1 MNILDNYM
9 RIKKVGN
16 KGSIIISENDKIY
29 VCPYC
34 ATLGRIIDFR
44 QIKDNGEISKGYAK
58 CRKCFNVM
66 KMRTLKVDMSI
77 EDWTKYLY
85 YNIRIQKYG
94 SEFYHKINWD
104 ILFNNLKKYGFYA
117 EFLKYWYKTKREYS
131 KEKAN
136 DFFNELYKSL

>member
-1 MNILDNYM
+1 
-9 RIKKVGN
+9 
-16 KGSIIISENDKIY
+16 
-29 VCPYC
+29 
-34 ATLGRIIDFR
+34 
-44 QIKDNGEISKGYAK
+44 
-58 CRKCFNVM
+58 M
-66 KMRTLKVDMSI
+66 KMRILKVDMSI

-117 EFLKYWYKTKREYS
+117 KFLKYWYKTKREYS

-136 DFFNELYKSL
+136 DFFNELYKSLSKRVTLNSFDVDNKKSYQPNKGK